1 MGAPVVKLTRVGWD
15 TALTFILQR
24 PTESL
29 HKQDFQPLG
38 GLWLGWE

>member
-1 MGAPVVKLTRVGWD
+1 MGTLVVKLTRVGWD
-15 TALTFILQR
+15 TALASILQR

-29 HKQDFQPLG
+29 HKQDSQPQG